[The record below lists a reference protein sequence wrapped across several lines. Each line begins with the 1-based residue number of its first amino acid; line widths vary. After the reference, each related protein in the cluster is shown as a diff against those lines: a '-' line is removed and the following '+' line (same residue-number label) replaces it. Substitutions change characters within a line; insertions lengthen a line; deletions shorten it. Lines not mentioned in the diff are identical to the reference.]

1 MSQQVV
7 NKESNDVKSS
17 DLGPQQKPQMK
28 PDPPTGLVFIKGID
42 AQPQEKE
49 GDHPIEEATK
59 EDGVVSI
66 CREGKLKNPQ
76 PVIDSGTME
85 YLSQNLNRLQSNPG
99 FQFHP
104 RYAWLNITYLCF
116 ADDLLLF
123 PREDLESVTA
133 IHSCFEH
140 FSAASRLQAN
150 LEKISLYFGG
160 VAQRTQDLILQ
171 ILGFLL
177 GRLWIR
183 WIHSYYI
190 KNQALDTLIIPA
202 QACWMTKKIIGAN
215 TISENLC
222 QLIQET
228 KKIIRQIYLQLID
241 HAPRVRWKCLMFD
254 NQTRPKARF
263 TIWLHFQN
271 KLLTMDKLAK
281 WSVKREI
288 RESLRRSTEIGR
300 RAKEQQAQ
308 SSSQEA
314 NNASW
319 HSQYSPSVIS
329 TPSSSRPA
337 TPSSSSS
344 SSFNA
349 QSPTNRPSS
358 VSHDSPAETAGIIA
372 ALRNKRC
379 EESPSVLLSLLGFE
393 RETSGLQPTSLTTR
407 HNHNISFISEID
419 PRGSIHNQSVNE
431 LKKLVTGK
439 DVYHNFLISLEA
451 IKTQDSVHCSMLISM
466 IASYSCCFPHID
478 QVRDELRNETLLLA
492 RENLEK
498 EPWIMELR
506 NQCRIIC
513 TTELAAAQEKMHEL
527 ERRKEELLELYS
539 PVSLL
544 HQLQDAMKKTEEE
557 SEALLGQLL
566 DREID
571 LTTFVQKS
579 KKLGC
584 SYHKRAL
591 THLAAKAYLAA

>member
-1 MSQQVV
+1 MQNLWS
-7 NKESNDVKSS
+7 
-17 DLGPQQKPQMK
+17 
-28 PDPPTGLVFIKGID
+28 
-42 AQPQEKE
+42 
-49 GDHPIEEATK
+49 
-59 EDGVVSI
+59 
-66 CREGKLKNPQ
+66 KLKHVRPKFK
-76 PVIDSGTME
+76 I
-85 YLSQNLNRLQSNPG
+85 LNNEEFKSIADKVAKARNELTIVQKQLQVQYSNS
-99 FQFHP
+99 
-104 RYAWLNITYLCF
+104 L
-116 ADDLLLF
+116 
-123 PREDLESVTA
+123 RELESTT
-133 IHSCFEH
+133 
-140 FSAASRLQAN
+140 LQN
-150 LEKISLYFGG
+150 LEKWSLIEESVIRQKSRSIWLKLGNSNTKHFN
-160 VAQRTQDLILQ
+160 VVIKERTQQKQ
-171 ILGFLL
+171 ITQLKALSGQMLS
-177 GRLWIR
+177 G
-183 WIHSYYI
+183 SEEI
-190 KNQALDTLIIPA
+190 K
-202 QACWMTKKIIGAN
+202 
-215 TISENLC
+215 
-222 QLIQET
+222 
-228 KKIIRQIYLQLID
+228 
-241 HAPRVRWKCLMFD
+241 
-254 NQTRPKARF
+254 
-263 TIWLHFQN
+263 
-271 KLLTMDKLAK
+271 
-281 WSVKREI
+281 
-288 RESLRRSTEIGR
+288 

-372 ALRNKRC
+372 ALRNK
-379 EESPSVLLSLLGFE
+379 
-393 RETSGLQPTSLTTR
+393 
-407 HNHNISFISEID
+407 
-419 PRGSIHNQSVNE
+419 SINE
-431 LKKLVTGK
+431 LKKLVTDK

-451 IKTQDSVHCSMLISM
+451 VKTQDS
-466 IASYSCCFPHID
+466 
-478 QVRDELRNETLLLA
+478 VRDELRNETLLLA

-498 EPWIMELR
+498 EPWIMDLR

-527 ERRKEELLELYS
+527 ERRKEELLKLYS

>member
-1 MSQQVV
+1 MR
-7 NKESNDVKSS
+7 N
-17 DLGPQQKPQMK
+17 
-28 PDPPTGLVFIKGID
+28 
-42 AQPQEKE
+42 
-49 GDHPIEEATK
+49 
-59 EDGVVSI
+59 
-66 CREGKLKNPQ
+66 
-76 PVIDSGTME
+76 
-85 YLSQNLNRLQSNPG
+85 
-99 FQFHP
+99 
-104 RYAWLNITYLCF
+104 
-116 ADDLLLF
+116 
-123 PREDLESVTA
+123 
-133 IHSCFEH
+133 
-140 FSAASRLQAN
+140 
-150 LEKISLYFGG
+150 
-160 VAQRTQDLILQ
+160 
-171 ILGFLL
+171 
-177 GRLWIR
+177 
-183 WIHSYYI
+183 
-190 KNQALDTLIIPA
+190 
-202 QACWMTKKIIGAN
+202 
-215 TISENLC
+215 
-222 QLIQET
+222 
-228 KKIIRQIYLQLID
+228 
-241 HAPRVRWKCLMFD
+241 
-254 NQTRPKARF
+254 
-263 TIWLHFQN
+263 
-271 KLLTMDKLAK
+271 
-281 WSVKREI
+281 
-288 RESLRRSTEIGR
+288 LRRR

-372 ALRNKRC
+372 ALRNK
-379 EESPSVLLSLLGFE
+379 
-393 RETSGLQPTSLTTR
+393 
-407 HNHNISFISEID
+407 
-419 PRGSIHNQSVNE
+419 SVNE

-451 IKTQDSVHCSMLISM
+451 VKTQDSV
-466 IASYSCCFPHID
+466 
-478 QVRDELRNETLLLA
+478 RDELWNETLLLVNRFEQNPYA
-492 RENLEK
+492 GENLEK

-527 ERRKEELLELYS
+527 ERRKEELLKLYS

>member
-28 PDPPTGLVFIKGID
+28 PDPPTGLVFIEGID
-42 AQPQEKE
+42 AQPQEKNLW
-49 GDHPIEEATK
+49 
-59 EDGVVSI
+59 S
-66 CREGKLKNPQ
+66 KLKH
-76 PVIDSGTME
+76 V
-85 YLSQNLNRLQSNPG
+85 
-99 FQFHP
+99 
-104 RYAWLNITYLCF
+104 
-116 ADDLLLF
+116 
-123 PREDLESVTA
+123 
-133 IHSCFEH
+133 
-140 FSAASRLQAN
+140 
-150 LEKISLYFGG
+150 
-160 VAQRTQDLILQ
+160 
-171 ILGFLL
+171 
-177 GRLWIR
+177 
-183 WIHSYYI
+183 
-190 KNQALDTLIIPA
+190 
-202 QACWMTKKIIGAN
+202 
-215 TISENLC
+215 
-222 QLIQET
+222 
-228 KKIIRQIYLQLID
+228 
-241 HAPRVRWKCLMFD
+241 
-254 NQTRPKARF
+254 RPKFKILNNEEFKSIADKFAKARNEL
-263 TIWLHFQN
+263 TIVQKQL
-271 KLLTMDKLAK
+271 
-281 WSVKREI
+281 
-288 RESLRRSTEIGR
+288 

-372 ALRNKRC
+372 ALRNK
-379 EESPSVLLSLLGFE
+379 
-393 RETSGLQPTSLTTR
+393 
-407 HNHNISFISEID
+407 
-419 PRGSIHNQSVNE
+419 SVNE

-451 IKTQDSVHCSMLISM
+451 VKTQDS
-466 IASYSCCFPHID
+466 
-478 QVRDELRNETLLLA
+478 VRDELRNETLLLA

-527 ERRKEELLELYS
+527 ERRKEELLKLYS

>member
-1 MSQQVV
+1 MR
-7 NKESNDVKSS
+7 N
-17 DLGPQQKPQMK
+17 
-28 PDPPTGLVFIKGID
+28 
-42 AQPQEKE
+42 
-49 GDHPIEEATK
+49 
-59 EDGVVSI
+59 
-66 CREGKLKNPQ
+66 
-76 PVIDSGTME
+76 
-85 YLSQNLNRLQSNPG
+85 
-99 FQFHP
+99 
-104 RYAWLNITYLCF
+104 
-116 ADDLLLF
+116 
-123 PREDLESVTA
+123 
-133 IHSCFEH
+133 
-140 FSAASRLQAN
+140 
-150 LEKISLYFGG
+150 
-160 VAQRTQDLILQ
+160 
-171 ILGFLL
+171 
-177 GRLWIR
+177 
-183 WIHSYYI
+183 
-190 KNQALDTLIIPA
+190 
-202 QACWMTKKIIGAN
+202 
-215 TISENLC
+215 
-222 QLIQET
+222 
-228 KKIIRQIYLQLID
+228 
-241 HAPRVRWKCLMFD
+241 
-254 NQTRPKARF
+254 
-263 TIWLHFQN
+263 
-271 KLLTMDKLAK
+271 
-281 WSVKREI
+281 
-288 RESLRRSTEIGR
+288 LRRR

-372 ALRNKRC
+372 ALRNK
-379 EESPSVLLSLLGFE
+379 
-393 RETSGLQPTSLTTR
+393 
-407 HNHNISFISEID
+407 
-419 PRGSIHNQSVNE
+419 SVNE

-451 IKTQDSVHCSMLISM
+451 VKTQDS
-466 IASYSCCFPHID
+466 
-478 QVRDELRNETLLLA
+478 VRDELRNETLLLA

-527 ERRKEELLELYS
+527 ERRKEELLKLYS

-591 THLAAKAYLAA
+591 THLAAKVYLAA